1 LTPFDVAFEIGQD
14 DELLDWGAV
23 AEVALGVGMGV
34 APLRGG
40 LAKEGVLDVRGTTV
54 PLRKGREIAPSLL
67 RQIARDISVTVDEL
81 LHRG

>member
-54 PLRKGREIAPSLL
+54 PLRKGREIAVAAPADRSGHWCHG
-67 RQIARDISVTVDEL
+67 R
-81 LHRG
+81 